1 MDAPALST
9 PEKSSVDPI
18 EDLCAKGELWPV
30 LHRHPQHIPRHCLG
44 PFSLCQVENKKPRR
58 VFLAL
63 P

>member
-18 EDLCAKGELWPV
+18 EDLRAKGELWPV

-44 PFSLCQVENKKPRR
+44 PFSL
-58 VFLAL
+58 
-63 P
+63 